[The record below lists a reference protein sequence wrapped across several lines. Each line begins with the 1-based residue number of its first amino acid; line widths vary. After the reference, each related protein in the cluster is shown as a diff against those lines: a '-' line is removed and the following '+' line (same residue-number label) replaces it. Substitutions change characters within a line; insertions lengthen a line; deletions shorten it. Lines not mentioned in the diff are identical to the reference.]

1 MRYVHVSRR
10 PTARLCRALA
20 AFGLSPARRAARAR
34 PAPDCDWL
42 VRLQP
47 GQLALITGPSG
58 SGKSTLLNAAGEQAR
73 TLGWR
78 TLTPPHAGAH
88 SGPDGGPNRPVIDL
102 LRGPLAECIASLA
115 RAGLGEPA
123 LFARTPRELSEGE
136 RFRLRLALAL
146 HEAQGDPASEPL
158 LLIDEFASALDR
170 VTARTLCLCLRRWA
184 ARHRVRVVCAT
195 AHDDVAPWLAPDLH
209 LALTLGATGA

>member
-20 AFGLSPARRAARAR
+20 AFGLAPARR
-34 PAPDCDWL
+34 PAPARSEPDCAWL
-42 VRLQP
+42 ARLRP
-47 GQLALITGPSG
+47 GQLALLTGPSG
-58 SGKSTLLNAAGEQAR
+58 SGKSTLLHALAAHAR
-73 TLGWR
+73 DLRWR
-78 TLTPPHAGAH
+78 TLTPAADE
-88 SGPDGGPNRPVIDL
+88 PDRPVIDL

-184 ARHRVRVVCAT
+184 ARHSVRVVCAT
-195 AHDDVAPWLAPDLH
+195 AHDDVAPWLSPDLH
-209 LALTLGATGA
+209 LALTLGAPGA

>member
-20 AFGLSPARRAARAR
+20 AFGLAPARRPARAR
-34 PAPDCDWL
+34 AAPDCDWL
-42 VRLQP
+42 ARLQP
-47 GQLALITGPSG
+47 GQVALLTGPSG
-58 SGKSTLLNAAGEQAR
+58 SGKSTLLLAAAAHAR
-73 TLGWR
+73 VLHWR
-78 TLTPPHAGAH
+78 ALTPPRAGPET
-88 SGPDGGPNRPVIDL
+88 GPGRPVIDL

-146 HEAQGDPASEPL
+146 HEAQADPGSEPL
-158 LLIDEFASALDR
+158 LLIDEFASTLDR
-170 VTARTLCLCLRRWA
+170 VTARTLCLCLKRWA
-184 ARHRVRVVCAT
+184 ARHLVRVVCAT

-209 LALTLGATGA
+209 FALTLGAPGA